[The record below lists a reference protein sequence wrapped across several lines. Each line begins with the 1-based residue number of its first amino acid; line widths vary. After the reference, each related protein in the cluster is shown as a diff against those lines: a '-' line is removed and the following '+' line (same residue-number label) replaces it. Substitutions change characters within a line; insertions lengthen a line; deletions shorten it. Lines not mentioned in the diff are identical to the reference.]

1 MATLEEKQELVDALS
16 GPRYYRIRLAGY
28 GGESS
33 YMSITQEAHDFWKD
47 HVEQYGDNDLANY
60 MLNAED
66 GDFDFEELETVPTE
80 AEFMTDKDGDARPW
94 YEPPNEIEHTYGVN
108 YESSRI
114 FVEEVTGSDYNSDH
128 VQDVIDGQDVTEL
141 NCALGEEYGIDI
153 VEMDCCNEAE
163 AEYIA
168 QMYSSEKGCFF
179 DGIVETTGD
188 FDPKKL
194 KIYTTEYLNGEDTI
208 THMCYNSVDIENIG
222 GDTNGK
228 GYYASVWSNE

>member
-141 NCALGEEYGIDI
+141 NCTLGEEHGIDI
-153 VEMDCCNEAE
+153 VEMDCCDETE

-168 QMYSSEKGCFF
+168 QMYSSEKGCFL

-194 KIYTTEYLNGEDTI
+194 KFYTTEYLNGEDII
-208 THMCYNSVDIENIG
+208 THVCYNGVDVENIG